1 MNNLTKR
8 MAEVGYLMSERLA
21 KIAFAFQNST
31 GNKNVS
37 AMMLEGIPGSGKT
50 FFAEAFADAVDAD
63 TYFYQV
69 NTETSIENLIEDVN
83 ISAVIKNNANEVT
96 KDGIVK
102 RAFINS
108 HIKKTVLILDEI
120 DKCSSTV
127 ETFLLDALN
136 SGRISTGSE
145 EYYANTENLYVFFT
159 SNGTR
164 EISAAMR
171 RRVRKVVLEKMP
183 TSAFLKLLGLEDD
196 HYLGTIYENNQDFVV
211 SQAEMYLQDLGSKD
225 KSVFDLDLLSQY
237 VAISEDFLEE
247 IKESFETEASTSAI
261 ANDIF
266 DSNCIIFSINEDSEA
281 FADVV
286 SAMMSGDISFEEV
299 SIDRGWDGA
308 RMKIGTFTGLK
319 KVAKITPVLSI
330 NENVDIYFDR
340 KEIEKILITKD
351 NAVAIINGKTVIGE
365 AKNGAFKA
373 TLSVE
378 KLSALAGV
386 AITVP
391 SCQDD
396 DEDDEY

>member
-1 MNNLTKR
+1 MNNLTNK
-8 MAEVGYLMSERLA
+8 MTAAGYVMSERLA

-37 AMMLEGIPGSGKT
+37 AMMIEGIPGSGKT
-50 FFAEAFADAVDAD
+50 FFAEAFATAVAAD
-63 TYFYQV
+63 VYFYQV

-164 EISAAMR
+164 EISTAMR

-183 TSAFLKLLGLEDD
+183 TSAFLKLLGLEED
-196 HYLGTIYENNQDFVV
+196 HYLGIIYENNQDFVV

-225 KSVFDLDLLSQY
+225 KSVFDLDLLNQY
-237 VAISEDFLEE
+237 VEVSEDFLEE
-247 IKESFETEASTSAI
+247 IKESFETEASAYAI

-266 DSNCIIFSINEDSEA
+266 DSDCVIFKINEDSEE
-281 FADVV
+281 FENVV
-286 SAMMSGDISFEEV
+286 AAMMSGDISFEEV

-319 KVAKITPVLSI
+319 KVAKIMPVLSV
-330 NENVDIYFDR
+330 NEKVDIYFDR